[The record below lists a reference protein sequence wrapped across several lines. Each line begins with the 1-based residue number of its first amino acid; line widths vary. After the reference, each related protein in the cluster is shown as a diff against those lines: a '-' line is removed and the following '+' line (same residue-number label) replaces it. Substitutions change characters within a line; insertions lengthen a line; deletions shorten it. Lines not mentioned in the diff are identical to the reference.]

1 MLSSVAD
8 VSLQRLQPI
17 CWGQS
22 VERYHFKPAT
32 HLLGSKCG
40 KVSLQ
45 ACNPSAGVKVWKG
58 ITFRGPVV
66 LVVAAIVVAVVVV
79 VAVVSKSW
87 RQQFAT
93 KSSWRQQSATTIL
106 AATICHQKS
115 TTCHQ
120 RGGGNNLPLKS
131 WRQQSATKK
140 LAAIIC
146 HQKACGSNRPA
157 GNNKYD
163 HHVLSSVAYVLCTPP
178 SLHSIAHSL
187 QASRHCSTS
196 TEIQRRAF

>member
-1 MLSSVAD
+1 MFCDSACASYPQAPWHSRVISSNVLSSVAD

-17 CWGQS
+17 CWDQS

-58 ITFRGPVV
+58 IAFRGPVV

-79 VAVVSKSW
+79 VAVVGCNSQLKVGGNNLPPKAAGGNNLPP
-87 RQQFAT
+87 QF
-93 KSSWRQQSATTIL
+93 WRQQSATKI
-106 AATICHQKS
+106 
-115 TTCHQ
+115 
-120 RGGGNNLPLKS
+120 NNLPPKR

-140 LAAIIC
+140 LAATIC
-146 HQKACGSNRPA
+146 HQKVG
-157 GNNKYD
+157 GNN
-163 HHVLSSVAYVLCTPP
+163 LPP
-178 SLHSIAHSL
+178 ESLR
-187 QASRHCSTS
+187 QQSTS
-196 TEIQRRAF
+196 WQQQV